1 MLFLNGV
8 KAMNKKIILKLSS
21 GILGGVLVL
30 SGVPQFGKVEVHAK
44 EKIEVEVNQ
53 DAQVR
58 IIENDKGAILEIKAI
73 KDIKNI
79 DVKITLDGKKTI
91 NYHIDKLSAGEIE
104 QKEISKD
111 ELEKIKKYRVLPNT
125 AIVRKSLQK
134 SAIVHDTIFK
144 AKVSYDAEG
153 EVEATSSQ
161 TENNNESTR
170 QKAKLDFLI
179 LTSANKPISDTLT
192 FKFVNKKHPEEVV
205 EITSKDGML
214 TSSQLYTNEEYNIS
228 IKDNKKYSFDPIDV
242 VLKKEEG
249 YYILYNSKSE
259 RIIDHLD
266 LKAKKESA
274 TSTSKHL
281 SLDSISAKVLDKDNQ
296 VLENVQFR
304 LFEYD
309 RNIPNIVKQPKTS
322 KDGTVTVKSN
332 DLKPNTKYELRIEKR
347 DVAFSRESLV
357 FTTDDKGR
365 INNLDN
371 KAVTDKTSDVVEFKE
386 EVKNDQNVKVVKSQF
401 RVVDEKGNPVEN
413 VELSVSGIRTKIT
426 TLKNSKSNKNGIVEL
441 DLEGKVNGVEYIV
454 NVSKNDQ
461 FNWEFKPDSINVSV
475 SEDGIIEYGKAT
487 SYSTF
492 NYEGKE
498 IPVFVVKKVD
508 LNHLK
513 TDLANKIKE
522 AEEVLNTKDSKQLR
536 DLVNTAKE
544 ELAKPET
551 LPIYVNGYLKDIEK
565 ELEKIK
571 KDSASSKEEKD
582 KVKIGTISQIVVM
595 NKEKPVLDEL
605 EFELVSKKNPKDVI
619 AIRSSQSMLSNIN
632 VKMGNV
638 YTLRIKNSKKYT
650 YQKDIEIH
658 DEDGEAIPFVLGT
671 EEPLVN
677 IDLVEK

>member
-58 IIENDKGAILEIKAI
+58 IIENDEGAILEIKAI

-79 DVKITLDGKKTI
+79 DVKITLDDKKTI

-161 TENNNESTR
+161 TENSNGLTR

-179 LTSANKPISDTLT
+179 LTSANKPIFDTLT
-192 FKFVNKKHPEEVV
+192 FKFVNKNHPEEVV
-205 EITSKDGML
+205 EITAKDGML

-249 YYILYNSKSE
+249 YYILYNAKSD
-259 RIIDHLD
+259 RIINHLD
-266 LKAKKESA
+266 LKVKKEST

-281 SLDSISAKVLDKDNQ
+281 SEFN
-296 VLENVQFR
+296 N
-304 LFEYD
+304 
-309 RNIPNIVKQPKTS
+309 NTPNIVKESKTS
-322 KDGTVTVKSN
+322 KDGILTVKSS
-332 DLKPNTKYELRIEKR
+332 DLKPNTKYELKIQKN
-347 DVAFSRESLV
+347 DTTFSRDSLV

-365 INNLDN
+365 ISNLDN
-371 KAVTDKTSDVVEFKE
+371 KAITDKTADVVEFKE
-386 EVKNDQNVKVVKSQF
+386 EVKNSQKEKVSTISS
-401 RVVDEKGNPVEN
+401 VVI
-413 VELSVSGIRTKIT
+413 VS
-426 TLKNSKSNKNGIVEL
+426 NGIQ
-441 DLEGKVNGVEYIV
+441 
-454 NVSKNDQ
+454 VS
-461 FNWEFKPDSINVSV
+461 
-475 SEDGIIEYGKAT
+475 
-487 SYSTF
+487 
-492 NYEGKE
+492 
-498 IPVFVVKKVD
+498 
-508 LNHLK
+508 
-513 TDLANKIKE
+513 
-522 AEEVLNTKDSKQLR
+522 
-536 DLVNTAKE
+536 
-544 ELAKPET
+544 
-551 LPIYVNGYLKDIEK
+551 
-565 ELEKIK
+565 
-571 KDSASSKEEKD
+571 
-582 KVKIGTISQIVVM
+582 
-595 NKEKPVLDEL
+595 DEL
-605 EFELVSKKNPKDVI
+605 EFELVNKSNPKDIIV
-619 AIRSSQSMLSNIN
+619 AKSSEGNLSGIP
-632 VKMGNV
+632 VKMGNK

-650 YQKDIEIH
+650 YQQDIEIH
-658 DEDGEAIPFVLGT
+658 DEDEEAMPFISGT
-671 EEPLVN
+671 EEPLAK
-677 IDLVEK
+677 IYLVEK

>member
-1 MLFLNGV
+1 MTRKSL
-8 KAMNKKIILKLSS
+8 LKLST
-21 GILGGVLVL
+21 GVICGVLVL
-30 SGVPQFGKVEVHAK
+30 SGITQLDKVNIYAK
-44 EKIEVEVNQ
+44 ERIEVEVNQ

-58 IIENDKGAILEIKAI
+58 IIENDEGAILEIKAI

-111 ELEKIKKYRVLPNT
+111 EFEKIKKYRVLPNT
-125 AIVRKSLQK
+125 SIVRKSLQK
-134 SAIVHDTIFK
+134 SAIVHDTIFNV
-144 AKVSYDAEG
+144 KVAYDIEEAE
-153 EVEATSSQ
+153 TISSQ
-161 TENNNESTR
+161 TENNNGSTR
-170 QKAKLDFLI
+170 QKAKLDFLV

-192 FKFVNKKHPEEVV
+192 FKFANKKHPEEVV

-249 YYILYNSKSE
+249 YYILYDAKTE
-259 RIIDHLD
+259 RIINHLD

-281 SLDSISAKVLDKDNQ
+281 SLDSISAKVLDKNNQ
-296 VLENVQFR
+296 VSENVQFR

-309 RNIPNIVKQPKTS
+309 GNIPNIVKQPKTS

-536 DLVNTAKE
+536 DLVTSAKE

-595 NKEKPVLDEL
+595 NKEQPVFDEL
-605 EFELVSKKNPKDVI
+605 EFELVSKKNPNDVI

-638 YTLRIKNSKKYT
+638 YTLRIKNSKKYS

>member
-1 MLFLNGV
+1 ML
-8 KAMNKKIILKLSS
+8 
-21 GILGGVLVL
+21 
-30 SGVPQFGKVEVHAK
+30 K
-44 EKIEVEVNQ
+44 EK
-53 DAQVR
+53 
-58 IIENDKGAILEIKAI
+58 
-73 KDIKNI
+73 
-79 DVKITLDGKKTI
+79 
-91 NYHIDKLSAGEIE
+91 
-104 QKEISKD
+104 QK
-111 ELEKIKKYRVLPNT
+111 
-125 AIVRKSLQK
+125 Q
-134 SAIVHDTIFK
+134 
-144 AKVSYDAEG
+144 
-153 EVEATSSQ
+153 Q
-161 TENNNESTR
+161 TENNNGSTR
-170 QKAKLDFLI
+170 QNAKLDFLV

-192 FKFVNKKHPEEVV
+192 FKFANKKHPEEVV

-249 YYILYNSKSE
+249 YYILYDAKTE
-259 RIIDHLD
+259 RIINHLD

-281 SLDSISAKVLDKDNQ
+281 SLDSISAKVLDKNNQ
-296 VLENVQFR
+296 VSENVQFR

-309 RNIPNIVKQPKTS
+309 GNIPNIVKQPKTS

-347 DVAFSRESLV
+347 DVTFSRDSLV

-365 INNLDN
+365 ISNLDN

-536 DLVNTAKE
+536 DLVTSAKE

-595 NKEKPVLDEL
+595 NKEQPVFDEL
-605 EFELVSKKNPKDVI
+605 EFELVSKKNPNDVI

-638 YTLRIKNSKKYT
+638 YTLRIKNSKKYS

>member
-1 MLFLNGV
+1 
-8 KAMNKKIILKLSS
+8 MNKKIILKLSS

-30 SGVPQFGKVEVHAK
+30 SGIPQFGKVEVHAK

-58 IIENDKGAILEIKAI
+58 IIENDEGAILELKAI

-104 QKEISKD
+104 QREISKD

-144 AKVSYDAEG
+144 VKVSYDVEG

-249 YYILYNSKSE
+249 YYILYDAKTE
-259 RIIDHLD
+259 RIISNLD
-266 LKAKKESA
+266 LKTKTERA
-274 TSTSKHL
+274 TSTSK
-281 SLDSISAKVLDKDNQ
+281 SLESISAKVLDKNNQ
-296 VLENVQFR
+296 VLDNVQFR

-309 RNIPNIVKQPKTS
+309 GNIPNIVKQPKTS
-322 KDGTVTVKSN
+322 KDGIVTVKSN

-347 DVAFSRESLV
+347 DTAFSRESLV
-357 FTTDDKGR
+357 FLTDNKGK
-365 INNLDN
+365 ISNLDN
-371 KAVTDKTSDVVEFKE
+371 KAVTDKTSNIVEFKE

-536 DLVNTAKE
+536 DLVNSAKE

-595 NKEKPVLDEL
+595 NKEQPLFDEL
-605 EFELVSKKNPKDVI
+605 EFELVNKKNPKDVTVLK
-619 AIRSSQSMLSNIN
+619 SSQSMLSNIK
-632 VKMGNV
+632 VKLGEV
-638 YTLRIKNSKKYT
+638 YTLKVKNNKKYT
-650 YQKDIEIH
+650 YQHDIEIR
-658 DEDGEAIPFVLGT
+658 DEDGEAVPFVPGT
-671 EEPLVN
+671 EEPLFEIN
-677 IDLVEK
+677 IVKK